1 MPNWRS
7 TSNLCRTRF
16 GTIENSLRNSRQ
28 FCPGES
34 TSVPCASSLRF
45 RIGLPQLAQLDRQC
59 NTSLNQSSP
68 KDNTHVAGRSGRCSV
83 HKSAMHFTSLG
94 FELREF
100 RETRALLSSFSN
112 VPALC
117 PIWGTFTLEKDT
129 PFTAASL
136 SVGKARKGLLSRHA
150 STVSRAGVW
159 SSHVSASKSSVI
171 ERQVRANII
180 LEGFTSEKTL
190 DRAGVQV
197 ARRCH
202 FAPSHLLRN
211 ATFVFVV
218 SHDDPFNCS
227 NGNTSFL
234 LAFFLLSW
242 LLLPLRTVVRSCI
255 CHVLH
260 LDFIL
265 QKPANTHTR
274 FGLMEGK
281 QAPAGMSLEDIDA
294 QEAAM
299 NREVMGLDIANELS
313 GELDINM
320 AEIDFSEVDDDL
332 KKFQEDEIVK
342 DALQRGVDL
351 GNYARQIESQL
362 RGTEKDSVGD
372 YMKNSTDVADLHLS
386 IKSCDSVLE
395 RMEHMLTK
403 FQDDLGK
410 VSSEI
415 KHLQDKSM
423 TMRVKLKNRKTV
435 HKDLDT
441 YVKRIYV
448 SPSLI
453 QSIYE
458 AEIKDQYISNLQEL
472 DEKIQYLN
480 RLGKEGRLD
489 KAAKDMVPLCQ
500 RAQVKAVSRIRDFL
514 LKKIYLLKKP
524 QTNIQIKQNLLLRF
538 KYLYI
543 FCRKHAPTTA
553 EEIQTVYIDT
563 IKKIYTSH
571 FKLYL
576 NSLMKLRASSVVTK
590 GDLLGLDEAKSGG
603 MFSLRKSKLHLER
616 VFMLGRNRDAILS
629 NIDKPPIIYHTAAKR
644 GHKFPYQEIFRTT
657 HRLLMDTATTETAFI
672 ADFFTDSDAKI
683 SGVGGDARWAAKQ
696 EMILFESIFNKTT
709 SLFIENL
716 EQYLSKT
723 YDCLELL
730 ILVRVVSLHTQMMRQ
745 RQTECLDMFFDRI
758 NMLLWPR
765 FKVVLDSHLASIKN
779 IRTNSVVSR
788 GDMSPFFLSP
798 RYAEF
803 ASGSKCMLSCDITNQ
818 MCAQIVMIVMI
829 LKDDDVDV
837 GRIREAV
844 GKLLETLA
852 VRVGSDS
859 KRTEIVF
866 LINNY
871 DTILKVFDDKNL
883 ESETAKSFKE
893 KLHNQVAKYV
903 EMELRNCFSKLIEF
917 VRSSEQKVAEAV
929 DKKIKMPTLD
939 LETGAEIVRS
949 FRQGWQNKVAQIDLH
964 VNSDFSSRN
973 TGHEGTGKASEI
985 LKQILIQLVL
995 YYQRLQEVVKKCY
1008 RRSPSFMKDLVP
1020 IPTIMHEIKK
1030 YGSSRMELLYF
1041 LTAIPCHY

>member
-1 MPNWRS
+1 M
-7 TSNLCRTRF
+7 
-16 GTIENSLRNSRQ
+16 
-28 FCPGES
+28 
-34 TSVPCASSLRF
+34 
-45 RIGLPQLAQLDRQC
+45 
-59 NTSLNQSSP
+59 
-68 KDNTHVAGRSGRCSV
+68 
-83 HKSAMHFTSLG
+83 
-94 FELREF
+94 
-100 RETRALLSSFSN
+100 
-112 VPALC
+112 
-117 PIWGTFTLEKDT
+117 
-129 PFTAASL
+129 
-136 SVGKARKGLLSRHA
+136 
-150 STVSRAGVW
+150 
-159 SSHVSASKSSVI
+159 
-171 ERQVRANII
+171 
-180 LEGFTSEKTL
+180 
-190 DRAGVQV
+190 
-197 ARRCH
+197 
-202 FAPSHLLRN
+202 
-211 ATFVFVV
+211 
-218 SHDDPFNCS
+218 
-227 NGNTSFL
+227 
-234 LAFFLLSW
+234 
-242 LLLPLRTVVRSCI
+242 
-255 CHVLH
+255 
-260 LDFIL
+260 
-265 QKPANTHTR
+265 
-274 FGLMEGK
+274 
-281 QAPAGMSLEDIDA
+281 
-294 QEAAM
+294 
-299 NREVMGLDIANELS
+299 
-313 GELDINM
+313 
-320 AEIDFSEVDDDL
+320 
-332 KKFQEDEIVK
+332 
-342 DALQRGVDL
+342 
-351 GNYARQIESQL
+351 
-362 RGTEKDSVGD
+362 
-372 YMKNSTDVADLHLS
+372 
-386 IKSCDSVLE
+386 
-395 RMEHMLTK
+395 
-403 FQDDLGK
+403 
-410 VSSEI
+410 
-415 KHLQDKSM
+415 
-423 TMRVKLKNRKTV
+423 
-435 HKDLDT
+435 
-441 YVKRIYV
+441 
-448 SPSLI
+448 
-453 QSIYE
+453 
-458 AEIKDQYISNLQEL
+458 
-472 DEKIQYLN
+472 
-480 RLGKEGRLD
+480 
-489 KAAKDMVPLCQ
+489 
-500 RAQVKAVSRIRDFL
+500 
-514 LKKIYLLKKP
+514 KKP

-616 VFMLGRNRDAILS
+616 VFMLGNRDAILS

-803 ASGSKCMLSCDITNQ
+803 ASGIDILNKEYQDSIITSN
-818 MCAQIVMIVMI
+818 M
-829 LKDDDVDV
+829 

-1030 YGSSRMELLYF
+1030 YGSSR
-1041 LTAIPCHY
+1041 